1 MLKELQILLL
11 QLGRLALVFYNHST
25 SIILSVEE
33 GPCKSADLSGGLQ
46 EPNGSGP

>member
-11 QLGRLALVFYNHST
+11 QLGRLALDFYNHST